1 METKTLNA
9 HLPLPLAEK
18 LDALADAL
26 DVPRD
31 SIVTEAIANWIE
43 REERQRIFTLQSLA
57 SNSLIIVEHHRVID
71 WADSLCADRLRTI

>member
-18 LDALADAL
+18 LDALADEL

-31 SIVTEAIANWIE
+31 SIVTEAIASWIE
-43 REERQRIFTLQSLA
+43 REERQR
-57 SNSLIIVEHHRVID
+57 RRD
-71 WADSLCADRLRTI
+71 YR